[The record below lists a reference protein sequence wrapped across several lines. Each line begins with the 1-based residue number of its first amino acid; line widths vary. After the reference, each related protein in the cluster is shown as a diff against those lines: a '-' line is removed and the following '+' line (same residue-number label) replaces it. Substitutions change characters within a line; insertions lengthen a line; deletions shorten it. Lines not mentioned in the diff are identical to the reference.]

1 MPGRYPLAAE
11 VEVID
16 QLGSINTTYLSFLG
30 DAYGVNSL
38 GPNMDPCI
46 FSDPLPWCWSYCRMG
61 KKGNI
66 HQTSH
71 NTVVDATGEA
81 PWVTPRLLNHEVRL
95 GDVVF
100 FGNYQFDNNHTIS
113 EIWVDTVLV
122 VGAKEKWGI
131 GKVGRKL
138 ELKKPPKSDEFTTKD
153 DVWKYHFDDHRFS
166 HQFVTIRGPYS
177 SIFASMYPPS
187 LEFPHYSFIP
197 WVSDKKPFSITGYR
211 LTEFPFS
218 NLVKIME
225 NARVKVKAHDERDL
239 RRPLLFNGDLAA
251 SLWSTIWNEAT
262 LRIIKAK
269 PSPKIQPFC
278 RT

>member
-1 MPGRYPLAAE
+1 M
-11 VEVID
+11 
-16 QLGSINTTYLSFLG
+16 
-30 DAYGVNSL
+30 
-38 GPNMDPCI
+38 
-46 FSDPLPWCWSYCRMG
+46 
-61 KKGNI
+61 
-66 HQTSH
+66 
-71 NTVVDATGEA
+71 
-81 PWVTPRLLNHEVRL
+81 
-95 GDVVF
+95 
-100 FGNYQFDNNHTIS
+100 
-113 EIWVDTVLV
+113 